1 MLKAAAR
8 DDVGSEDDDD
18 DSDDEEDGD
27 DEGLAA
33 SKASSKAPAATA
45 VAAEGGDVSLES
57 SVEGPSISLT
67 SSPTLSPQLSLF
79 GGSPKLKNTSPGGG
93 GWGLTKKT
101 SLNAS
106 QAVSA
111 FVAAGKAFR
120 WRKAQ
125 MVHEVLDKWWKMI
138 ENLLRQRGH
147 RGDPSTWSLIW
158 DDYFFVFRKVYRCM
172 VAEYD
177 PNEAYEACREDW
189 DNDTRGAETL
199 SAEKVHDAI
208 FELADVWT
216 TGTTPSECVTFLH
229 ALLTKISRVGANG
242 D

>member
-1 MLKAAAR
+1 MHVSAAS
-8 DDVGSEDDDD
+8 DDVGSDDD
-18 DSDDEEDGD
+18 DSDDEDGD
-27 DEGLAA
+27 EEGLAA
-33 SKASSKAPAATA
+33 SKVSSKAPVATA

-67 SSPTLSPQLSLF
+67 SSPTLSQQLSLF
-79 GGSPKLKNTSPGGG
+79 GGSPKPKNMSPGGG
-93 GWGLTKKT
+93 GWGATKMRR
-101 SLNAS
+101 SS
-106 QAVSA
+106 VSA

-147 RGDPSTWSLIW
+147 RGDPSTWSLTW

-189 DNDTRGAETL
+189 DADTRGAETL
-199 SAEKVHDAI
+199 SAERVHDAI

-216 TGTTPSECVTFLH
+216 TGTTPAECATFLH
-229 ALLTKISRVGANG
+229 ELLAKISRVGAKG

>member
-1 MLKAAAR
+1 MLLAAS
-8 DDVGSEDDDD
+8 DDVGSDDDDD
-18 DSDDEEDGD
+18 DSDDEDGD
-27 DEGLAA
+27 EEGLAA
-33 SKASSKAPAATA
+33 SKASSKARAATA

-79 GGSPKLKNTSPGGG
+79 GGSPKLKNMSPGGG
-93 GWGLTKKT
+93 GWGATKKT
-101 SLNAS
+101 FNAS

-147 RGDPSTWSLIW
+147 RGDPSTWSLTW

-189 DNDTRGAETL
+189 DTDTRGAETL
-199 SAEKVHDAI
+199 SAERVHDAI

-216 TGTTPSECVTFLH
+216 TGTTPAECATFLH
-229 ALLTKISRVGANG
+229 ELLAKISRVGAKG